1 MIKIHHARRTRSVR
15 VVWLLEEL
23 GVPYELATFEFTR
36 ENLRR
41 PEYLA
46 LHPLGKI
53 PVIQDRDVTLFE
65 SGAILEYLLEEH
77 GGGRLAPPPGS
88 RDRALYLQWFH
99 FGEASLTT
107 HVGTIV
113 RHRFTLPEEERI
125 PAAAEDGRVRL
136 HQALELVDKA
146 LAERPF
152 ILGDEFTAADI
163 MVAYGVAI
171 SKIMRELPPALGAL
185 SAYLSRMK
193 ERPAYERAW
202 A

>member
-1 MIKIHHARRTRSVR
+1 MIKIHHARLTRSVR

-36 ENLRR
+36 ENLSR

-46 LHPLGKI
+46 LHPLGKV
-53 PVIQDRDVTLFE
+53 PVIQDDDVTLFE

-88 RDRALYLQWFH
+88 RDRARYLQWFH

-113 RHRFTLPEEERI
+113 RHRFTLPEVERI

-136 HQALELVDKA
+136 HQALDVVDKV

-171 SKIMRELPPALGAL
+171 SKIMRELPPELGAL

-193 ERPAYERAW
+193 KRPAYERAW

>member
-1 MIKIHHARRTRSVR
+1 MIKVHHARRTRSVR

-23 GVPYELATFEFTR
+23 AVPYELATFEFTR

-46 LHPLGKI
+46 LHPLGKV
-53 PVIQDRDVTLFE
+53 PVIEDGDVTLFE
-65 SGAILEYLLEEH
+65 SGAILEYVLEKY
-77 GGGRLAPPPGS
+77 GGGRLAPSPAS

-107 HVGTIV
+107 HVGSIV
-113 RHRFTLPEEERI
+113 RHLFTLPEAERV
-125 PAAAEDGRVRL
+125 PAVAEDGRRRL
-136 HQALELVDKA
+136 HQALDVVDKA

-163 MVAYGVAI
+163 MIGYSVAI
-171 SKIMRELPPALGAL
+171 AKIMRELPAELGAL
-185 SAYLSRMK
+185 SGYLSRLK
-193 ERPAYERAW
+193 ERPAYARAW
-202 A
+202 T